1 VLVSVPL
8 ATQQNCPQQTEY
20 LQPFSTFLQYLL
32 TFVNVRL
39 LKLLFMLA
47 QARILSD
54 ITFKV
59 NNVLVNVE
67 ININVNQCF
76 ISIVH

>member
-1 VLVSVPL
+1 
-8 ATQQNCPQQTEY
+8 
-20 LQPFSTFLQYLL
+20 
-32 TFVNVRL
+32 
-39 LKLLFMLA
+39 MLA

-76 ISIVH
+76 IGIVHWIYVVDFLLAIWQTDFIRYTLC